1 MNVISYTSA
10 RQQLSKT
17 MEGVCQNHDPVIIT
31 RGNTESVVMISLE
44 DFNQMQ
50 ETTYL
55 LRSPVNAA
63 RLADSIDEI
72 EMMIAKNSKKKKKR
86 QHED

>member
-31 RGNTESVVMISLE
+31 RSNTESVVMISLE

-55 LRSPVNAA
+55 LKSPANAA
-63 RLADSIDEI
+63 RIAHAIDEI
-72 EMMIAKNSKKKKKR
+72 ETMIAKKSKKQKEKK
-86 QHED
+86 

>member
-31 RGNTESVVMISLE
+31 RGNTDSVVMISLE

-55 LRSPVNAA
+55 LKSPINAA
-63 RLADSIDEI
+63 RIAHSIDEI
-72 EMMIAKNSKKKKKR
+72 EAMIAKKTKKQKKQKK
-86 QHED
+86 